1 MLRLSVVLT
10 VISCAAALLIA
21 VTNMKTTE
29 RIAEQQSAA
38 QQEALER
45 IMPQGVTI
53 TEKKLLPPSAEDS
66 VPYWTGI
73 SGTDTVYAF
82 KIGSRGYSSVISYL
96 VCTTPEGTITG
107 MTILDQSETPGL
119 GSRVQET
126 ISKKYIW
133 NGFGGAKE
141 TAAPWFS
148 EQFKGIS
155 VNKPVVIEK
164 TLGEWH
170 LLSDTQRA
178 ALREKNGITAITG
191 STISTRAVTT
201 GLGVKAQAYLKAIRG

>member
-38 QQEALER
+38 QKEALER
-45 IMPQGVTI
+45 IMPRGVTI
-53 TEKKLLPPSAEDS
+53 AEQKLLPPSSEDS
-66 VPYWTGI
+66 VAYWTGI
-73 SGTDTVYAF
+73 SETDTVYAF
-82 KIGSRGYSSVISYL
+82 KVGSRGYSSVISYL
-96 VCTTPEGTITG
+96 VCTTPEGGITG

-141 TAAPWFS
+141 TTAPWFS
-148 EQFKGIS
+148 EQFKGLSITR
-155 VNKPVVIEK
+155 PVAIEK
-164 TLGEWH
+164 TMGEWH
-170 LLSDTQRA
+170 QLTDKQRTE
-178 ALREKNGITAITG
+178 LKEKNGITAITG

-201 GLGVKAQAYLKAIRG
+201 GLGTQAKAYLKAIRG